1 MNAVC
6 LLAESISDAVSNR
19 VLILVQQTAELLGV
33 QYNTLLVLVTAALLG
48 AVSGVVGCFAVLRRR
63 ALVGDALA
71 HAALP
76 GLCVAF
82 LIAGVRSVPIML
94 LGALA
99 SGILGILVIVA
110 LRRWTRIKEDAAIG
124 IVLSVFFGA
133 GIVLSGWIQNSTT
146 AGNKA
151 GLDSFILGKTSGIQA
166 LDLLVVA
173 VACLICFLLVAL
185 AFKEFRLV
193 TFDAPFA
200 LAQGWPTALVDLVL
214 LGMIAVVVVI
224 GLPTVG
230 VVLMAALL
238 IIPGAAARFWTERLS
253 VMTLLAAAIGLTVG
267 IVGAAAS
274 AQVDRL
280 PTGPIIVLVGT
291 ALFVLSAT
299 IAPRRGAIA
308 RWMSGR
314 RFARDIAV
322 RRLIGELY
330 EARAEESRGAWQDR
344 EHRAAWREAQRR
356 GYLKPPARGNQLTDA
371 GRAAALAALRDE
383 RLWQAVLVEYPEL
396 AVGAADPFHA
406 SAADVLPSAIVDELV
421 TRLQSAG
428 RWPAELRTIAAS
440 VGTSGAA
447 AGGAPEGTP

>member
-1 MNAVC
+1 MNAGCFLVAQASS
-6 LLAESISDAVSNR
+6 LGERVADRSFGFVQAAAEA
-19 VLILVQQTAELLGV
+19 LGV
-33 QYNTLLVLVTAALLG
+33 PYNTLLVLATTALLG

-82 LIAGVRSVPIML
+82 LLAGVRSVPVML

-99 SGILGILVIVA
+99 SGVVGIGAIVA
-110 LRRWTRIKEDAAIG
+110 LRRGTRIKEDAAIG

-133 GIVLSGWIQNSTT
+133 GIVLSSWIQNSTAT
-146 AGNKA
+146 GNKA
-151 GLDSFILGKTSGIQA
+151 GLDSYILGKTSGIA
-166 LDLLVVA
+166 AGDLVVVA
-173 VACLICFLLVAL
+173 AACLACIALVAL

-200 LAQGWPTALVDLVL
+200 RAQGWPVAVVDFGL
-214 LGMIAVVVVI
+214 LAMIAIVVVI

-238 IIPGAAARFWTERLS
+238 IIPGAAARFWTERLWA
-253 VMTLLAAAIGLTVG
+253 MTLLAAAFGLAVG

-274 AQVDRL
+274 SRVERL

-291 ALFVLSAT
+291 LLFLISAT
-299 IAPRRGAIA
+299 SAPRRGAVA
-308 RWMSGR
+308 RWVAAR
-314 RFARDIAV
+314 RFARTIAV
-322 RRLIGELY
+322 HRLLCEMFEATTEVASDWRPSEHRLAIA
-330 EARAEESRGAWQDR
+330 EAR
-344 EHRAAWREAQRR
+344 RR
-356 GYLKPPARGNQLTDA
+356 GYVRPAADGYELTEA
-371 GRAAALAALRDE
+371 GRAAAIDALRDE

-406 SAADVLPSAIVDELV
+406 SASEVLPPAIIGEL
-421 TRLQSAG
+421 TERLRAAG
-428 RWPAELRTIAAS
+428 RWPDELRAVAAS
-440 VGTSGAA
+440 
-447 AGGAPEGTP
+447 GGSP